1 MPRGL
6 LVALVLALALLTGT
20 ACQGGVEVEPP
31 RPSASSATSG
41 AAGDATQVRRLVDD
55 LGAALRDRDAEA
67 ARALGTADGSSLLAA
82 VVANAEALDVDR
94 LRLRYLTDDGPPSE
108 AERAEHGD
116 DVRAARLSL
125 RFRYAG
131 ADRRATTVESR
142 VLLVPTDDGP
152 RVVGFG
158 GGAGTRTPLWL
169 QAPLDVVR
177 DGRLLLAVAG
187 DDAGRYPALAR
198 RALQQVRAVL
208 PAWEGALVVEVPADQ
223 AQLDAALAAPAGEY
237 DAIAGL
243 ATAVSGADGRGA
255 PVRVMVNPAVL
266 DGLSRRGA
274 QVVLTHEATHV
285 AVDAPF
291 ADVPVWLLEGF
302 ADYVAL
308 ADGSVPVDVAARQ
321 VLQRVREDGP
331 PDGLPTAADLRP
343 TAADLAATYEEAW
356 LACRFLAQEH
366 GEAGLVRLY
375 EAVDGGVPVARAFEE
390 ELGTSEADFVARWR
404 DDVRRLAGV
413 AG

>member
-6 LVALVLALALLTGT
+6 LVALLLALGLLTGT

-31 RPSASSATSG
+31 RPSASSD

-55 LGAALRDRDAEA
+55 LGAALRDRDAQA
-67 ARALGTADGSSLLAA
+67 AQALGTGAGSALLRA
-82 VVANAEALDVDR
+82 VVANAEALQVDR
-94 LRLRYLTDDGPPSE
+94 LRLRYLTDDGPPSD
-108 AERAEHGD
+108 AERGEHGD

-125 RFRYAG
+125 RFGYAG

-142 VLLVPTDDGP
+142 VLLEPTDDGP

-158 GGAGTRTPLWL
+158 GPGGSAGTRTPLWL

-187 DDAGRYPALAR
+187 EGAGRYPALAR

-208 PAWEGALVVEVPADQ
+208 PAWDGALVVEVPADQ

-255 PVRVMVNPAVL
+255 PVRVMVNPAVF
-266 DGLSRRGA
+266 DGLSQRGA

-375 EAVDGGVPVARAFEE
+375 EAVDDGVPVARAFEE
-390 ELGTSEADFVARWR
+390 ELGTSQADFVARWR